1 MTSAWF
7 LRFGVVFALIGVV
20 LGIYMGKAHD
30 FTLMTVHAH
39 INLVGWVSFF
49 LAGLFYAVRPA
60 ADNRLAVT
68 HIAAALPGMIALTTG
83 IFGSVTGQAWG
94 PLLAILG
101 SFLVLAG
108 FILFAINVFRHAGAL
123 RQT

>member
-60 ADNRLAVT
+60 ADNRLAVA

>member
-7 LRFGVVFALIGVV
+7 LRFGVIFALIGIA

-60 ADNRLAVT
+60 ADNRLAVA
-68 HIAAALPGMIALTTG
+68 HIAAALPGMISLTTG

-94 PLLAILG
+94 PPVAILG
-101 SFLVLAG
+101 AFLVLAG
-108 FILFAINVFRHAGAL
+108 FLLFTINVFRHGEGP
-123 RQT
+123 RQA

>member
-1 MTSAWF
+1 MTAHWF
-7 LRFGVVFALIGVV
+7 LRFGVLFALIGIL

-49 LAGLFYAVRPA
+49 LAGLLYTVRPA
-60 ADNRLAVT
+60 ADGRLAVA
-68 HIAAALPGMIALTTG
+68 HITSALPGMIALTTG
-83 IFGSVTGQAWG
+83 IFGSVTDQAWG
-94 PLLAILG
+94 PLLAIVG

-108 FILFAINVFRHAGAL
+108 FILFAINVFRHGGV
-123 RQT
+123 RQA